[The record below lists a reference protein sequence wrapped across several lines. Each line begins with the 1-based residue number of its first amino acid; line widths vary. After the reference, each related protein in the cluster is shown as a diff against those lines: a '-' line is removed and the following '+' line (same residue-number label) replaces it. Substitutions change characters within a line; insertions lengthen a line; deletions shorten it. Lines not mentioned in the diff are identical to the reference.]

1 MSKEVTITLSAKLAD
16 LTYYNAESGRVY
28 INLPYSTT
36 IQVEGIS
43 AKANL
48 YKGKLSLESIKPV
61 IKASKAGKA
70 STDSTDS
77 TELEGRIT
85 IVEKQLGNIATLL
98 GQLVDQQVK
107 SKAKVKTKA

>member
-36 IQVEGIS
+36 IQVEGVS

-48 YKGKLSLESIKPV
+48 YKGKLSLESIKP
-61 IKASKAGKA
+61 ASKASKA

-85 IVEKQLGNIATLL
+85 VVEKQLGNIATLL

-107 SKAKVKTKA
+107 GKAKVKAKA

>member
-48 YKGKLSLESIKPV
+48 YKGKLSLESIKP
-61 IKASKAGKA
+61 ASKASKA

-85 IVEKQLGNIATLL
+85 VVEKQLGNIATLL

-107 SKAKVKTKA
+107 SKAKVKAKA